1 LISTSHFAYGDSC
14 QTGDDKYVI
23 AQFRSDS
30 SLGWVHDL
38 RSFLNKPELKYKWFH
53 PERHRV
59 MGKSELWK
67 KVENGI
73 SQAEITIVDPRVYR
87 EFSILEW
94 LDQQAEPGID
104 FDERTI
110 NEETGLLVIECSPL
124 RIAQNFNADW
134 RFARFAPFSGEATGV
149 GDFRAATLKRRAGGK
164 LKDAI
169 VVAARAHAMISPTER
184 RDLVERCALSGASDF
199 DSAVASI
206 KKMSRI
212 FDEEHAKSVPI
223 LNEFSA
229 RLAHAAG
236 VRGVS
241 MFHHGAIDPVAE
253 ADSKDAEHLQA
264 ADMAAGWAVDILTLT
279 NGDYRSL
286 AQKFAWVGVNGV
298 VIPE

>member
-1 LISTSHFAYGDSC
+1 
-14 QTGDDKYVI
+14 
-23 AQFRSDS
+23 
-30 SLGWVHDL
+30 VHDL

-59 MGKSELWK
+59 MARAELWK
-67 KVENGI
+67 KVETGVFQ
-73 SQAEITIVDPRVYR
+73 SEITIVDPEVYR
-87 EFSILEW
+87 SYCF
-94 LDQQAEPGID
+94 LDLLNKQAEPGID

-110 NEETGLLVIECSPL
+110 NDEAGVLMIECSPL
-124 RIAQNFNADW
+124 GLAQHFTPDW
-134 RFARFAPFSGEATGV
+134 HFARLDPFTREATNV
-149 GDFRAATLKRRAGGK
+149 GDFRAAALKRRAGGK

-169 VVAARAHAMISPTER
+169 VVSARAHAMISPSDR
-184 RDLVERCALSGASDF
+184 KALVARCTLSSASDF

-223 LNEFSA
+223 LNELSA
-229 RLAHAAG
+229 RLAQAAG
-236 VRGVS
+236 VRGVGI
-241 MFHHGAIDPVAE
+241 FHHGAIDPVAE
-253 ADSKDAEHLQA
+253 ADSQDAEHLQA

-298 VIPE
+298 VIPG